1 MTDEHN
7 DAAVKDD
14 AAVVVH
20 LRAEG
25 YGEAG
30 DAVRDVELLAGD
42 FHVDGD
48 SGHTGAGGQG
58 VDPQLSAVADEAE
71 GRNACCKPEHEAVHQ
86 QHLQDAGQI
95 VGAQQ
100 GGHGGKDASAVL
112 AEGGTHQEED
122 SDGGGLHDHADEGE
136 DHAAQGVRA
145 RDELFTVLVVLHQHD
160 GDAQHHCDDDGL
172 QDVAL
177 REGDEHIGGEHIRE
191 ELRDGD
197 VSRAGDLLTSEA
209 GEVGVDAG
217 LEDGSG
223 GEADDGSH
231 QRGEDIIDHDADG
244 DATQRLQVLLGGDA
258 GDDGHEYHGHDDHLD
273 AVEPDGADE
282 LELDH
287 DAAEKQTEDSA
298 KDHGGEDLRAQADFF
313 TYDIHTFLL
322 FCCLMFTTRCQAPA
336 GWLRPPR
343 RPSG

>member
-100 GGHGGKDASAVL
+100 GGHGGKDAAAV
-112 AEGGTHQEED
+112 
-122 SDGGGLHDHADEGE
+122 
-136 DHAAQGVRA
+136 
-145 RDELFTVLVVLHQHD
+145 
-160 GDAQHHCDDDGL
+160 
-172 QDVAL
+172 
-177 REGDEHIGGEHIRE
+177 HIE
-191 ELRDGD
+191 
-197 VSRAGDLLTSEA
+197 
-209 GEVGVDAG
+209 
-217 LEDGSG
+217 
-223 GEADDGSH
+223 
-231 QRGEDIIDHDADG
+231 
-244 DATQRLQVLLGGDA
+244 
-258 GDDGHEYHGHDDHLD
+258 
-273 AVEPDGADE
+273 
-282 LELDH
+282 
-287 DAAEKQTEDSA
+287 
-298 KDHGGEDLRAQADFF
+298 
-313 TYDIHTFLL
+313 
-322 FCCLMFTTRCQAPA
+322 
-336 GWLRPPR
+336 
-343 RPSG
+343 